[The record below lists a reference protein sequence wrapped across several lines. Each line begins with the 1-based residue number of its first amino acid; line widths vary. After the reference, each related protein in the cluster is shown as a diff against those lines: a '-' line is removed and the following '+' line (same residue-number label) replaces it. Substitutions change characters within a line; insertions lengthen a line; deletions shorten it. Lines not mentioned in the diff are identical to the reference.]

1 MNNISLERLEQIELE
16 RMKTMVDPQYQE
28 WCKQLNVSRS
38 VIEYGND
45 RATQMNSEYDFSKIK
60 FRTPL
65 FSL

>member
-1 MNNISLERLEQIELE
+1 MNNISLERLEQIEAE
-16 RMKTMVDPQYQE
+16 RMAVMVTPEYQE

-45 RATQMNSEYDFSKIK
+45 RATQMNEEYDFSKLK